1 MDKYEFNIK
10 VEQLKKLVNKGDYE
24 TAMKIADTI
33 DWRRVRNAN
42 LLSLVSSVYEKNHE
56 YHEAKEILLIAFER
70 APIGKR
76 LLYKLT
82 QLALK
87 EGEIPEAE
95 AYYREFCSMAE
106 DDSRQYILRYLIL
119 KAKHASTEQL
129 IHALENYTSLELDEK
144 WLYQLAELYSEA
156 GRKAECVQICDKI
169 MLMFGLGQYV
179 DKAMEL
185 KLQYAPLSRY
195 QRDLVENRDKYE
207 EKLKAVEEGR
217 YVAEEIPAREEEN
230 RREYDSGYGQEEPS
244 YEDEGAGYGQEG
256 FAYAGEE
263 PGYDQ
268 EEPAYG
274 QEEPSYEDEGEGYRQ
289 DDQWED
295 PAYTQ
300 TAAAR
305 EPEGYGYRQAAP
317 VYRNDVPVTSAG
329 RIRPE
334 EDLRVQMKEA
344 EVEEHLAHE
353 MSRLSM
359 DSQNGEEIDER
370 PADKTRVIRNIRDLQ
385 TAREAYRK
393 EEREQPE
400 RSRVDRMTHRNHLII
415 EAETAEEG
423 LENAVAS
430 LKQIHR
436 ELGTKNPV
444 VKIAGKKLN
453 SKGLLNLADRLS
465 GKDLIIDGAADMSD
479 RLLDELNQLMSYD
492 ETGIIVVLID
502 SPERME
508 ILYKHHPALMSHF
521 ECVNGSSD
529 QEKDRQTAEDNR
541 PIRMVKPKRDMD
553 SEPEGEWMDQ
563 EDAEEIRAAEE
574 TVPERDEPEP
584 ENDSYGEEAGPDEE
598 EDYADAAGEEEEYEN
613 GEEDSEPEE
622 EMTIDEFAQ
631 YATEYASQIDC
642 SITGKSMLALYER
655 IEIMEEENIP
665 LTRSNAEAL
674 IEEAADKA
682 EKPSLGKMIKGVF
695 SSKYDKDGLLILKEE
710 HFI

>member
-87 EGEIPEAE
+87 EGEISEAE

-129 IHALENYTSLELDEK
+129 INALENYTSLELDEK

-156 GRKAECVQICDKI
+156 GRETECVQTCDKI

-195 QRDLVENRDKYE
+195 QMDLVENRDKYE

-217 YVAEEIPAREEEN
+217 YTMDTDPAEDDRS
-230 RREYDSGYGQEEPS
+230 RYDSGYSQESQDYNQEPDGYYQEEAAYTQEEP
-244 YEDEGAGYGQEG
+244 EYG
-256 FAYAGEE
+256 
-263 PGYDQ
+263 Q

-274 QEEPSYEDEGEGYRQ
+274 DYDSQEEDR
-289 DDQWED
+289 
-295 PAYTQ
+295 AYAE

-305 EPEGYGYRQAAP
+305 EPEERGYRQAAP

-329 RIRPE
+329 RMRPE

-344 EVEEHLAHE
+344 EVEEHLAQE
-353 MSRLSM
+353 MSKLSM
-359 DSQNGEEIDER
+359 DDYHEGQEDQET
-370 PADKTRVIRNIRDLQ
+370 ADKTRVIRNIRELQ
-385 TAREAYRK
+385 EAREAYRK

-415 EAETAEEG
+415 EAESPEEG
-423 LENAVAS
+423 LEEAISA
-430 LKQIHR
+430 LKKIHH

-444 VKIAGKKLN
+444 AKIAGEKLN
-453 SKGLLNLADRLS
+453 SKGLLNLADKLA
-465 GKDLIIDGAADMSD
+465 GKDLIIEGAADMND
-479 RLLDELNQLMSYD
+479 RLADELNQLMAYD

-508 ILYKHHPALMSHF
+508 ELYQQHPALASHF
-521 ECVNGSSD
+521 EWINNEPAYEEENIPDS
-529 QEKDRQTAEDNR
+529 R
-541 PIRMVKPKRDMD
+541 PVRMIKPKRDP
-553 SEPEGEWMDQ
+553 EPELIQ
-563 EDAEEIRAAEE
+563 EEE
-574 TVPERDEPEP
+574 TVYQEEEEPEP
-584 ENDSYGEEAGPDEE
+584 EVVDGSYVEEETEELPPDEE
-598 EDYADAAGEEEEYEN
+598 QPYEDSYQEEDTYQEGEAYEDDGDVYGAEDTEEPEYEG
-613 GEEDSEPEE
+613 GETDSEPEE
-622 EMTIDEFAQ
+622 EMTIDEFAH
-631 YATEYASQIDC
+631 YATQYASQIDC

-655 IEIMEEENIP
+655 IEIMEEDNIP
-665 LTRSNAEAL
+665 LTKANAEAL